1 MVGVANETNSE
12 IYGQVYLNE
21 LRFTGVKKDK
31 GQAYRLSGKVNFSD
45 LASIESQYK
54 FEEADFHRLQERL
67 GEGSTSETFSINSS
81 FKADKFLPSDWGL
94 SIPLNFN
101 FSTQN
106 STPKYYPYQPDVLTG
121 SFENALMKLRV

>member
-12 IYGQVYLNE
+12 IYGQIFLNE

-31 GQAYRLSGKVNFSD
+31 GQAYRLSGKVNLSD

-81 FKADKFLPSDWGL
+81 IL
-94 SIPLNFN
+94 
-101 FSTQN
+101 
-106 STPKYYPYQPDVLTG
+106 
-121 SFENALMKLRV
+121 E